1 MPSDLHLCLSIPEH
15 SFAEKST
22 DPSGQYV
29 FGGYHGGRGF
39 GRGEGGRPDNRTGQ
53 GKTSGATAERTGRKM
68 RLPPPPTAA
77 DRTQRAESHE
87 EMIALLKCELSR
99 VSRPPCVRRAS
110 EPSGRARVLT
120 WRQGGSGRRIFQRGP
135 WRRIRTVTAPSL
147 PGIGRGRQR

>member
-1 MPSDLHLCLSIPEH
+1 MEDADSVAAKAAAPI
-15 SFAEKST
+15 
-22 DPSGQYV
+22 
-29 FGGYHGGRGF
+29 
-39 GRGEGGRPDNRTGQ
+39 TGQ
-53 GKTSGATAERTGRKM
+53 AKGKPRGQRRREPVERCDS
-68 RLPPPPTAA
+68 PPPPTAA

>member
-1 MPSDLHLCLSIPEH
+1 MQPDLHLCLSTKHPLQKNQQTLRVNMYLEDTMEDADSVAAKAAAPI
-15 SFAEKST
+15 
-22 DPSGQYV
+22 
-29 FGGYHGGRGF
+29 
-39 GRGEGGRPDNRTGQ
+39 TGQ
-53 GKTSGATAERTGRKM
+53 AKGKPRGQRRREPVERCDS
-68 RLPPPPTAA
+68 PPPPTAA

-120 WRQGGSGRRIFQRGP
+120 WRQGGSGRRIFQRAP
-135 WRRIRTVTAPSL
+135 WRRIRSVTAPSL